1 MTTKIVSQASPEEG
15 PERAQTLG
23 RLIAR
28 WVLTWAFVGG
38 RYWDRTSD
46 PFGVN
51 EVLSR

>member
-1 MTTKIVSQASPEEG
+1 MFKVISQISPKQARE
-15 PERAQTLG
+15 TL
-23 RLIAR
+23 RPPAPV
-28 WVLTWAFVGG
+28 WVRRPVTCAYCGG